1 MNLCLLDV
9 KTLNFYQNDNHAFCV
24 INEFV
29 GSDQINTFE
38 EQLSSSDEIELINSK
53 INDLLDLADLNPSDS
68 DSISTFEL
76 CSPLIVSHKKN
87 LQISLEIL
95 M

>member
-1 MNLCLLDV
+1 MNLCLLNV
-9 KTLNFYQNDNHAFCV
+9 KTLNFYQHDKHAFCV

-29 GSDQINTFE
+29 GSDQINTFQ

-53 INDLLDLADLNPSDS
+53 INDLLDLADLNSSDS
-68 DSISTFEL
+68 DSISKFES
-76 CSPLIVSHKKN
+76 CSLSIVSHKKN